1 MSSIN
6 FNIFSLISLSF
17 MLTISIKKL
26 LEIFLK
32 YYSFYKIYMKDRNIS
47 TNIIKI
53 IDIKMPAVRRL
64 DQRLVLLY
72 SPCYPILLH
81 CTCILTA

>member
-1 MSSIN
+1 
-6 FNIFSLISLSF
+6 

-32 YYSFYKIYMKDRNIS
+32 YYFFYKIYMKDRNIS

-53 IDIKMPAVRRL
+53 TDIKMPAARRL
-64 DQRLVLLY
+64 DQRLVLLS

-81 CTCILTA
+81 VYFNRVTCALYV